1 MRDDHLSWY
10 WRWRNLYGDRFGANP
25 FRRDEATEEP
35 ETEEAALA
43 GKNRESYLVES
54 FLCPET
60 AQFNSRIKSP
70 N

>member
-10 WRWRNLYGDRFGANP
+10 WRWRNLYGDRFGTNP

-43 GKNRESYLVES
+43 GKKAGFPLRESYSVES
-54 FLCPET
+54 FLFP
-60 AQFNSRIKSP
+60 
-70 N
+70 

>member
-10 WRWRNLYGDRFGANP
+10 WRWRNLYGDRFGTNP

-43 GKNRESYLVES
+43 GKNRESYSVES
-54 FLCPET
+54 LYALNQPKL
-60 AQFNSRIKSP
+60 N
-70 N
+70 

>member
-43 GKNRESYLVES
+43 GKKAGIL
-54 FLCPET
+54 LG
-60 AQFNSRIKSP
+60 RIIFYSLNQPKL